1 MDSDRGHAGVL
12 HVEPEGP
19 ELRRLD
25 ARAALAVLADPV
37 LAGRVAGRGRTRPAE
52 PFLAVVDALG
62 LLVSA
67 FSVGYAIRFPW
78 SHPWGLDL
86 MEHLNLYELKR

>member
-1 MDSDRGHAGVL
+1 M
-12 HVEPEGP
+12 
-19 ELRRLD
+19 
-25 ARAALAVLADPV
+25 
-37 LAGRVAGRGRTRPAE
+37 
-52 PFLAVVDALG
+52 VDALG
-62 LLVSA
+62 ILVSA